1 MAESLIL
8 TILGV
13 RNWSVPASTPPAPPT
28 TPTTTLV
35 TLSCDTLMTTGNSRS
50 VSVIR
55 ISFSLSLSFKV
66 FATKR
71 FCHKS
76 LIACRFC
83 VRVSSS
89 VYRFMLD
96 MYPVTLTLDCGFQ
109 QIQITT
115 FIVSYM
121 FSLRLS
127 VESLKT
133 QRIEETHINVV

>member
-13 RNWSVPASTPPAPPT
+13 RNWSVPASTPPAPPS

-96 MYPVTLTLDCGFQ
+96 VYPMTATLDCGFQ
-109 QIQITT
+109 QVQITT

-121 FSLRLS
+121 FSLPIS

>member
-8 TILGV
+8 TILGA
-13 RNWSVPASTPPAPPT
+13 RNWSVPASTPLRPP
-28 TPTTTLV
+28 PPQPTLV
-35 TLSCDTLMTTGNSRS
+35 TLSCDTLMTTGNSKS

-55 ISFSLSLSFKV
+55 ISFSMSLSFKV

-76 LIACRFC
+76 LIACGFC

-96 MYPVTLTLDCGFQ
+96 MYPVTATLDCVFQ
-109 QIQITT
+109 QVQITT
-115 FIVSYM
+115 FFVSYM
-121 FSLRLS
+121 FSLPIS

>member
-13 RNWSVPASTPPAPPT
+13 RNWSVPASTPLRPPPP
-28 TPTTTLV
+28 PTTTLV
-35 TLSCDTLMTTGNSRS
+35 TLSCDTLMTTGNSKP

-76 LIACRFC
+76 LIACRLC

-96 MYPVTLTLDCGFQ
+96 VYPMTATLDCVFQ
-109 QIQITT
+109 QVQITT

-121 FSLRLS
+121 FSLPIS

>member
-1 MAESLIL
+1 MVSSCI
-8 TILGV
+8 
-13 RNWSVPASTPPAPPT
+13 NPPAPPS

-83 VRVSSS
+83 VRFCVRVSSS

-109 QIQITT
+109 QVQITT
-115 FIVSYM
+115 FFVSYM
-121 FSLRLS
+121 FSLPIS

>member
-13 RNWSVPASTPPAPPT
+13 RNWSVPASTPLSPPSP
-28 TPTTTLV
+28 PTTTLV

-55 ISFSLSLSFKV
+55 ISFSMSLSFKV

-96 MYPVTLTLDCGFQ
+96 VYPMTATLDCGFQ
-109 QIQITT
+109 QVQITT
-115 FIVSYM
+115 FFVSYM
-121 FSLRLS
+121 FSRK
-127 VESLKT
+127 LKNT
-133 QRIEETHINVV
+133 KN